1 MNPTPSTQARPRPSR
16 LEQYRPLVLT
26 PSTWPTLLRD
36 TTPVG
41 GWLDFG
47 RG

>member
-1 MNPTPSTQARPRPSR
+1 MTPSTQARPRPSR
-16 LEQYRPLVLT
+16 LEKFRPITMT
-26 PSTWPTLLRD
+26 PSTWPQLLRD